1 VIAAPA
7 VVAESAAAPSAPVA
21 PVAEKPKVIVSSEAI
36 MDPFLIPDDG
46 YASLAE
52 AMDARNV

>member
-1 VIAAPA
+1 VEVAP
-7 VVAESAAAPSAPVA
+7 APVA
-21 PVAEKPKVIVSSEAI
+21 QPVGEKPKVVVKSEAI

-52 AMDARNV
+52 AMDARNA